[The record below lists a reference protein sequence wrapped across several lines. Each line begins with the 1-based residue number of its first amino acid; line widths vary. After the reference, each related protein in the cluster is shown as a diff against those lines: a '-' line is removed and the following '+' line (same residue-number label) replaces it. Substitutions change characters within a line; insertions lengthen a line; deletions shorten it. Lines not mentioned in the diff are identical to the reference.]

1 MPIPV
6 RHTSHEVV
14 VSGGGCAGTLAA
26 NRLRVRDDVETTL
39 VNPRPTFVDRIR
51 PHQFAAG
58 TGEVAVDYGTL
69 LAEEVRLVVDSA
81 TRIDTATRTVRLA
94 SGGAL
99 DHDYVVYAVG
109 STTAVPSSVPG
120 AAGFAVPIGELESAQ
135 RLRGEPAELRPGAP
149 VTVVGGGL
157 TGIGTAAEPAERGH
171 RVTLVAGGTLA
182 PSLSAPGRR
191 YTAKWLSRHGV
202 AVIEAD
208 AVAEVRPDAVVLA
221 DGTVLASADHLDGGF
236 RRAGLGG
243 RERAA
248 HRRAR
253 PAAHRRDSDQSRRR
267 PDRRGR

>member
-171 RVTLVAGGTLA
+171 RVTLVAGGRDPGALA
-182 PSLSAPGRR
+182 ERPGSPVHRQ
-191 YTAKWLSRHGV
+191 V
-202 AVIEAD
+202 AV
-208 AVAEVRPDAVVLA
+208 P
-221 DGTVLASADHLDGGF
+221 
-236 RRAGLGG
+236 
-243 RERAA
+243 
-248 HRRAR
+248 AR
-253 PAAHRRDSDQSRRR
+253 CRRDRG
-267 PDRRGR
+267 RRGRRGPAGRGRPRRRHGAGER